1 MQTDGETASL
11 QTEESHTMFCQ
22 WGFFKVKVLHKVF
35 LRAYKNDQAVFMDRV
50 SKFLSFTLVHT
61 CVVVVSLGGS
71 SVSTQHGAS
80 GVSFH
85 LPHPSLLFSTSLSY
99 VNSVAVMGITFTR
112 LHAKDHHG
120 DLESVVQKAAC
131 LE

>member
-1 MQTDGETASL
+1 
-11 QTEESHTMFCQ
+11 MFCK
-22 WGFFKVKVLHKVF
+22 WGLFKVKVLHKVF
-35 LRAYKNDQAVFMDRV
+35 LRAYKNDQAVLMDRL

-85 LPHPSLLFSTSLSY
+85 LPHLSLHFSTSLSY
-99 VNSVAVMGITFTR
+99 VNPATAGLAVMGITFTR

-120 DLESVVQKAAC
+120 DLESVVQKAAR

>member
-1 MQTDGETASL
+1 
-11 QTEESHTMFCQ
+11 MFCK
-22 WGFFKVKVLHKVF
+22 WGLFKVKVLHKVF
-35 LRAYKNDQAVFMDRV
+35 LRAYKNDQAVLMDRL

-61 CVVVVSLGGS
+61 CVVV
-71 SVSTQHGAS
+71 QHGAS

-85 LPHPSLLFSTSLSY
+85 LPHLSLLFSTSLSY
-99 VNSVAVMGITFTR
+99 VNPATAALAVMGITFTR

-120 DLESVVQKAAC
+120 DLESVVQKAAR